1 MRRHEVPDTV
11 RPEVID
17 PGRGRIRP
25 AWPGRA
31 RGRGAAQQPG
41 AGGHGAAGRTLRGRP
56 RAQVEPEQEG
66 IWRTALRSHLLL
78 GVLGLALGLVVTAGL
93 LAVPWPP
100 AEDSPLY
107 TALFSAMMGGFVGLM
122 FAGVLT
128 LRPDHSAVI
137 DAVRPQI
144 EDGAWAVIVRPRDAD
159 AAPRAFAALRD
170 HGGETYRSF

>member
-1 MRRHEVPDTV
+1 MKFPTPFAEKSLTLVAAAFDRRGQAERAAAALRSSPGLAGTV
-11 RPEVID
+11 RLVAPCEGGL
-17 PGRGRIRP
+17 GRKF
-25 AWPGRA
+25 
-31 RGRGAAQQPG
+31 
-41 AGGHGAAGRTLRGRP
+41 
-56 RAQVEPEQEG
+56 EPEQEG

-144 EDGAWAVIVRPRDAD
+144 EDGAWAVIVRPCDAD
-159 AAPRAFAALRD
+159 AARRAFAALRD